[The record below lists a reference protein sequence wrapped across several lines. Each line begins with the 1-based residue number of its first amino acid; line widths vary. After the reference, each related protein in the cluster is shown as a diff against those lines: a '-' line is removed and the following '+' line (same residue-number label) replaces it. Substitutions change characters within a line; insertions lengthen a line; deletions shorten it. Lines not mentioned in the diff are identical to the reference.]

1 VGTGLGTFAVAFP
14 FYKSQD
20 ATTTSA
26 LSSVLQWWVEGGA
39 VGLALLLIGGLWSLF
54 RLPGAVRRVGTAD
67 RSLVFGLIG
76 AATSFSLFSMV
87 HWTVELSAVA
97 IAASAWGGTCNRW
110 LAGGTDLFVE
120 RG

>member
-1 VGTGLGTFAVAFP
+1 M
-14 FYKSQD
+14 
-20 ATTTSA
+20 
-26 LSSVLQWWVEGGA
+26 
-39 VGLALLLIGGLWSLF
+39 
-54 RLPGAVRRVGTAD
+54 RRVGTAD

-76 AATSFSLFSMV
+76 AAAGFSLFSAV

-97 IAASAWGGTCNRW
+97 VAASAWGGTWNRW